1 MRIEKTNIC
10 EVMYKIL
17 EFIDRVAEKT
27 KDEKFKN
34 NFDYV
39 LKIFADM
46 VEFDTISIE
55 CTEQEIDFILYDY
68 IKSIS
73 QKHHLA
79 IFVFVDRNVEVET
92 MNKIERLRKLSEYI
106 HVTPTDVCGEKI
118 QIHIGF
124 FTSVF
129 GEQYDIDLI
138 AKTLLNY

>member
-1 MRIEKTNIC
+1 MMIEKTNIC

-34 NFDYV
+34 NFEYV

-55 CTEQEIDFILYDY
+55 CTEKEIDFILYDY

-73 QKHHLA
+73 KKHHLA
-79 IFVFVDRNVEVET
+79 IFAFVDRDVEIET
-92 MNKIERLRKLSEYI
+92 VNKIERLRKLSEYV
-106 HVTPTDVCGEKI
+106 HVTPTDVCGGKI

-124 FTSVF
+124 FTCEF
-129 GEQYDIDLI
+129 GEKYDVDLI
-138 AKTLLNY
+138 AKTLLN